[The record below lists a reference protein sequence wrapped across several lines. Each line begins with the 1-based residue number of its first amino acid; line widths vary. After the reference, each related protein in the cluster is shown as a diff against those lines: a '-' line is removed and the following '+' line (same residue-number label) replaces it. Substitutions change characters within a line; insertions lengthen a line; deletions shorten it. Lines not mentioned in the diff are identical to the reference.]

1 MRTLEEK
8 ILKEGKLLDGNVL
21 KVGSFL
27 NQRLDVEFLMSM
39 GDEVARLFAGEKIDK
54 VLTVEASGIPFAVC
68 VAYKLGVPAVYAKKG
83 GAQNV
88 SGDVYTAEIYSFT
101 HKKSNIVVVGKEYLQ
116 KDENILIADDF
127 LANGAA
133 LNGLISI
140 VKESGAKVAGC
151 AIAIEKGFQHGG
163 DNLRKAGYKVESLAI
178 IDEIPGV
185 IGLRLAEFF
194 IFSGVIFITYK
205 IFSALKGR
213 RRKVNEET
221 FSTCCNRSYRRCMLL
236 RNDRL

>member
-1 MRTLEEK
+1 MKTLEEK
-8 ILKEGKLLDGNVL
+8 IIEEGKILDGNVL

-68 VAYKLGVPAVYAKKG
+68 VAHKLGVPAVYAKKG

-88 SGDVYTAEIYSFT
+88 SGDVYT
-101 HKKSNIVVVGKEYLQ
+101 HKKSNIVVVGKDYLSAG
-116 KDENILIADDF
+116 ERILIVDDF

-133 LNGLISI
+133 LNGLIKI
-140 VKESGAKVAGC
+140 VETSGAKVAGC

-163 DNLRKAGYKVESLAI
+163 DNLRNAGYRVESLAI
-178 IDEIPGV
+178 IDEMTPQGIKF
-185 IGLRLAEFF
+185 RA
-194 IFSGVIFITYK
+194 
-205 IFSALKGR
+205 
-213 RRKVNEET
+213 
-221 FSTCCNRSYRRCMLL
+221 
-236 RNDRL
+236 

>member
-1 MRTLEEK
+1 MKTLEEK

-39 GDEVARLFAGEKIDK
+39 GDEVVRLFAGEKIDK

-116 KDENILIADDF
+116 KGENILIADDF

-140 VKESGAKVAGC
+140 VKEAGAKVAGC

-163 DNLRKAGYKVESLAI
+163 DNLREAGYKVESLAI
-178 IDEIPGV
+178 IDEMTP
-185 IGLRLAEFF
+185 
-194 IFSGVIFITYK
+194 SGIKFR
-205 IFSALKGR
+205 A
-213 RRKVNEET
+213 
-221 FSTCCNRSYRRCMLL
+221 
-236 RNDRL
+236 